1 MELETRTHAAVACLC
16 LVVLVAIPAPGQDD
30 AFEGFETWD
39 EAEASN
45 PSEKTGSPDVRQA
58 RMASRTGQVDRAPA
72 ERAPAAQ
79 PAPAAGSLEQ
89 QAAAESPESSFAVRF
104 GAGASWL
111 VGLRVADRASADHW
125 LSDFSLSWAPF
136 GLVGE
141 IGVDLSL
148 GRDSLV
154 LFRPNLKF
162 FFVKEAAFSLYLKG
176 GCALLSHEAGLEV
189 GGGGGL
195 GLVFGIIDN
204 LALEI
209 EASAAVYSLSDTA
222 AAALL
227 DLPDEPQPGVE
238 PPSGLTVFPAVTAR
252 LVARF

>member
-16 LVVLVAIPAPGQDD
+16 LIVLVAAPAPGQDD
-30 AFEGFETWD
+30 AFEGFETW
-39 EAEASN
+39 EEVEASR
-45 PSEKTGSPDVRQA
+45 PSEQTGSPDVRQA
-58 RMASRTGQVDRAPA
+58 RMASTTGQIERAPA
-72 ERAPAAQ
+72 ERAPAVQ

-89 QAAAESPESSFAVRF
+89 QAAAESPAPSFAVRF

-111 VGLRVADRASADHW
+111 VGLRVADQASADRW
-125 LSDFSLSWAPF
+125 LSDFMLSWAPF

-162 FFVKEAAFSLYLKG
+162 FFAKSAAFSLYLKG
-176 GCALLSHEAGLEV
+176 GCDLLSHQAGLEV

-204 LALEI
+204 LALEF
-209 EASAAVYSLSDTA
+209 EASVAVYSLSDAA

-227 DLPDEPQPGVE
+227 DSPSEQPPGVE
-238 PPSGLTVFPAVTAR
+238 SPSGLSVFPAVTAR